1 MTASEIFHEL
11 TGHGT
16 RAARLK
22 EMRHEQ
28 EAVWLIEMR
37 HEEEAAGDRDRVLGE
52 GYSEVG

>member
-22 EMRHEQ
+22 EMRHE
-28 EAVWLIEMR
+28 
-37 HEEEAAGDRDRVLGE
+37 EEAAADRDRVFGE